1 MFNIQA
7 GEVKRHNQ
15 DSCNNHDSFLEVLF
29 FTSPLCGPC
38 PKIEKRLLEAINRK
52 MLPIKVTKI
61 DVLKSPKT
69 AEEFDIVA
77 CPTII
82 FPNFLRVCGCY
93 ETEILEELITT
104 YFASTFEFPT
114 VEEFTIANK

>member
-7 GEVKRHNQ
+7 REVERHNQ
-15 DSCNNHDSFLEVLF
+15 DSRHGHDSFLEVLF

-38 PKIEKRLLEAINRK
+38 PKIEKRLLKAIDRK

-61 DVLKSPKT
+61 DVLEAPEV
-69 AEEFDIVA
+69 AESYDIIA

-82 FPNFLRVCGCY
+82 FPNFLRVQGDY
-93 ETEILEELITT
+93 ETEILEELVTT

-114 VEEFTIANK
+114 VEEFSMAHK